1 MRVLFFAAMLLVSAS
16 AAHAQTWTFV
26 RQSDAMSD
34 EDRSLAITRKGDRFL
49 SVRCMSDGLN
59 VNFGYGTYFGG
70 DSDDQILVQV
80 RFDSDPAQAREWWD
94 LASNNESAFSPLD
107 RVQAFVAAAR
117 KASTVT
123 LRATDPLDDEQVTE
137 SFSLTD
143 FSAAVSKL
151 SCKS

>member
-16 AAHAQTWTFV
+16 AARAQTWTFV

-49 SVRCMSDGLN
+49 SVRCMTDGLN

-94 LASNNESAFSPLD
+94 LSSNNESAFSPLD

-137 SFSLTD
+137 SFSLVD